1 MLPWKICMR
10 YRICNSQGGRKQVR
24 KISWPVSLMIKDLD
38 ILCSSS
44 INLFIKAK
52 KKSFFTNKPYLNIKI
67 GIQIQTISMLNVKQN
82 EI

>member
-1 MLPWKICMR
+1 MQML
-10 YRICNSQGGRKQVR
+10 G
-24 KISWPVSLMIKDLD
+24 
-38 ILCSSS
+38 SSS

-52 KKSFFTNKPYLNIKI
+52 KKNIFTNKPYLNIKI